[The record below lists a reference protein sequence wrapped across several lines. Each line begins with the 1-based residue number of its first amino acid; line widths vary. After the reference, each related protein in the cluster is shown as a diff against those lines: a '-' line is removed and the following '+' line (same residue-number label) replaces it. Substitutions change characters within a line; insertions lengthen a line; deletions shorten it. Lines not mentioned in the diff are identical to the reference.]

1 MKWPLLCIVGPTAVG
16 KTSISIKVA
25 KRLKGEIISGDSMQ
39 IYRYMDIGTAKP
51 SPEEKKEVPHH
62 LIDIIEPHD
71 PFSVADFQ
79 KEVFKLIP
87 EIASRN
93 RLPIMVGGTGLYLK
107 AVIDQYDFSESKAD
121 WDLRKKLKD
130 QANRWG
136 IEHLYERLK
145 KVDPLSAE
153 KIHPHDEKRI
163 IRALEV
169 YLTTGRPISNQKRK
183 PVEERIS
190 LKTLLIGLM
199 MNRQRLYARIEE
211 RVDKMIE
218 EGLEEEA
225 RNLLKQGYKPDLVS
239 MQGLGYRH
247 MIKYIKGQYTKEE
260 MVESLKRDTR
270 RFAKRQLTLFRR
282 DQRIKWINRENFS
295 REEEIVE
302 KICILAGESNLTSK
316 LK

>member
-107 AVIDQYDFSESKAD
+107 AVIDQYDFSESNAD

-145 KVDPLSAE
+145 KVDSLSAE

-218 EGLEEEA
+218 EGLEEEV

-282 DQRIKWINRENFS
+282 DQRIKWINREDFS
-295 REEEIVE
+295 QEEEIVE

>member
-107 AVIDQYDFSESKAD
+107 AVIDQYDFSESKAN

-218 EGLEEEA
+218 KGLEEEV

-282 DQRIKWINRENFS
+282 DQGIKWINREDFS
-295 REEEIVE
+295 QEEEIVE

>member
-16 KTSISIKVA
+16 KTRVSIKAA
-25 KRLKGEIISGDSMQ
+25 KRLEGEIISGDSMQ

-51 SPEEKKEVPHH
+51 SLEEREGVPHH
-62 LIDIIEPHD
+62 LIDTIEPHE

-79 KEVFKLIP
+79 KEVFKLVP
-87 EIASRN
+87 EIATRN

-107 AVIDQYDFSESKAD
+107 AIIDQYDFGESKAN
-121 WDLRKKLKD
+121 WELRRRLRD
-130 QANRWG
+130 QARKWG
-136 IEHLYERLK
+136 SEHLYQQLK
-145 KVDPLSAE
+145 EVDPVSAE
-153 KIHPHDEKRI
+153 KIHPHDQKRI

-169 YLTTGRPISNQKRK
+169 YYTTGKPISSQKKK
-183 PVEERIS
+183 PVEDRIP

-211 RVDKMIE
+211 RVDNMIE
-218 EGLEEEA
+218 EGLEEEV
-225 RNLLKQGYKPDLVS
+225 RSLLKQGYKPDLIS

-282 DQRIKWINRENFS
+282 DQRIKWINWEDYS
-295 REEEIVE
+295 QEEEIIE
-302 KICILAGESNLTSK
+302 KICILAGKSNLTSK
-316 LK
+316 FI

>member
-107 AVIDQYDFSESKAD
+107 AVIDQYDFSESNAD

-145 KVDPLSAE
+145 KVDSLSAE

-218 EGLEEEA
+218 EGLEEEV

-282 DQRIKWINRENFS
+282 DQRIKWINREDFS